1 MNAFIVEL
9 EHKPGSFAKMAETIA
24 SKGINI
30 MSVSGATCGTKGSVA
45 MLTNDEAGTRRA
57 LAAAKYTYRDIEV
70 VPSTLE
76 DTPGTLA
83 AATRKLADAGVN
95 IEAILPTGMSGN
107 KVTIGFATD
116 NPSRARAAL
125 GELVGAAR

>member
-9 EHKPGSFAKMAETIA
+9 EHKPGSFAKMAEAIA
-24 SKGINI
+24 ASGINI
-30 MSVSGATCGTKGSVA
+30 TSVSGTTCGTKGSVA
-45 MLTNDEAGTRRA
+45 MLTNDEPGTRRA
-57 LAAAKYTYRDIEV
+57 LAAAHYTYRDIEV

-76 DTPGTLA
+76 DKPGTLA

-107 KVTIGFATD
+107 RVTVGFATD
-116 NPSRARAAL
+116 NPSRARTAL
-125 GELVGAAR
+125 EELVGAVR